1 LLCPNSRVAI
11 EAEGVYMADNDTLKD
26 EIKKLAKALH
36 ALEAEVMEFGERY
49 NEDFEKLAEKHSV
62 LAIDLAE
69 LNKTLNN
76 LDTRVNE
83 LSERVKS
90 HAEKLRE
97 T

>member
-1 LLCPNSRVAI
+1 
-11 EAEGVYMADNDTLKD
+11 MADNDMLKD
-26 EIKKLAKALH
+26 EIKKLAKAH
-36 ALEAEVMEFGERY
+36 DALATEVMKFGEKY
-49 NEDFEKLAEKHSV
+49 NEDFEKLTEKHNI
-62 LAIDLAE
+62 LAIDLTE

-76 LDTRVNE
+76 LDTRVNV

>member
-1 LLCPNSRVAI
+1 
-11 EAEGVYMADNDTLKD
+11 MADNDTLED
-26 EIKKLAKALH
+26 EIKKLAKALD
-36 ALEAEVMEFGERY
+36 ALAAEVMKFGEKY
-49 NEDFEKLAEKHSV
+49 DEDFEKLAEKHSV

-69 LNKTLNN
+69 LNKTLKN

-83 LSERVKS
+83 LSERVKN